1 MEREMTADQVLAA
14 LWRRRKLVVAVSA
27 IAFAIGVAVLLV
39 LPSTY
44 QSSVVVRVAS
54 PRPTE
59 ELVPRTVGESVEQR
73 LVTVRQELMGR
84 PVLQKVIEE
93 FKLYPK
99 VLARKGMEGA
109 IEQMRSDL
117 QVKVEGE
124 NAFELTY
131 QYTDPK
137 IAAAVAN
144 RLPEVFAE
152 QTRTSRQQQAQ
163 RATQLFSGEAEA
175 LKASLGQWESKLAQ
189 FKIAHAGE
197 LPEQLEVNMRT
208 LERIGSELH
217 SKSDELRAAESHRS
231 ELVFARHSIDTQAGR
246 LESAEAGLVRD
257 LVAARSTMTE
267 DHPDIQR
274 MGKELSTLRQKK
286 DEALAQLAEERV
298 ERNRAGARVSRIEGE
313 IEDLQKRADIYQA
326 RLDRTPRWAEELSS
340 LQRDYDITKE
350 KYKSVVSRK
359 VEAELAQK
367 LELQSANGMFNVLSP
382 AMVAIAPSHPDRLSG
397 LILALLAALA
407 LGALAGTFVDA
418 RDESIRDVHQI
429 KERLPLPILA
439 VVPIL
444 NGKAEQRRLIPTS
457 GRTPLSGEAE
467 LN

>member
-1 MEREMTADQVLAA
+1 
-14 LWRRRKLVVAVSA
+14 
-27 IAFAIGVAVLLV
+27 
-39 LPSTY
+39 
-44 QSSVVVRVAS
+44 
-54 PRPTE
+54 
-59 ELVPRTVGESVEQR
+59 
-73 LVTVRQELMGR
+73 
-84 PVLQKVIEE
+84 VIEE
-93 FKLYPK
+93 FNLYRKLI
-99 VLARKGMEGA
+99 ARKGMEGA

-117 QVKVEGE
+117 NVKVEGE

-131 QYTDPK
+131 LYTDPK

-152 QTRTSRQQQAQ
+152 QTKIARQQQAQ
-163 RATQLFSGEAEA
+163 RATQLFSGEAQS
-175 LKASLGQWESKLAQ
+175 LKASLGQWEGKLAQ
-189 FKIAHAGE
+189 FKIAHGGE

-217 SKSDELRAAESHRS
+217 SKSDELRAAEAHRS

-286 DEALAQLAEERV
+286 NEALAQLAEERL
-298 ERNRAGARVSRIEGE
+298 ERNRATARVSRIEGE
-313 IEDLQKRADIYQA
+313 IEDLQQRGDVYQA
-326 RLDRTPRWAEELSS
+326 RLDRTPRWAEELSA

-359 VEAELAQK
+359 VEAELAQE
-367 LELQSANGMFNVLSP
+367 LELQSANGMFNLLSP
-382 AMVAIAPSHPDRLSG
+382 AMVANAPSHPDRLSG
-397 LILALLAALA
+397 LILALLVALA
-407 LGALAGTFVDA
+407 VGALAGTFVDA
-418 RDESIRDVHQI
+418 RDESIRDVRQI

-439 VVPIL
+439 VVPML
-444 NGKAEQRRLIPTS
+444 NGRAEQRRLIPTS
-457 GRTPLSGEAE
+457 GRTPLPGEAG

>member
-152 QTRTSRQQQAQ
+152 QTKTSRQQQAQ

-189 FKIAHAGE
+189 FKIAHTGE

-298 ERNRAGARVSRIEGE
+298 ER
-313 IEDLQKRADIYQA
+313 KRADIYQA

-359 VEAELAQK
+359 VEAELAQE